1 VKKFSKEKTKQKID
15 KNDIERL
22 RRASMIIR
30 IENQKQN
37 IINTRQL
44 FDLKKSLAKMQ
55 DIKAKEY
62 FKMNVL

>member
-1 VKKFSKEKTKQKID
+1 MKKFSKEKTKQKID